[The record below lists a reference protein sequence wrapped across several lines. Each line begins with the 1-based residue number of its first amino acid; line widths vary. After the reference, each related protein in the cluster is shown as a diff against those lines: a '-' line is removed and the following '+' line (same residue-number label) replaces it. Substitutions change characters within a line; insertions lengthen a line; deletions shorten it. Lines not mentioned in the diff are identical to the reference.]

1 MNKNIKKITVI
12 FENFWM
18 FTRSLMWKRDDS
30 IVLIGA
36 WFGNKFADNSR
47 YLFQYLDKNKEEL
60 GLTHVVWV
68 TRNKDTYSIL
78 KNMNYEVYMM
88 DSKESIYFHKH
99 AGWHIV
105 CNSMIESKLMAMDL
119 YVMVI

>member
-47 YLFQYLDKNKEEL
+47 YLFQMLPIMVLLMMSGMYKSQWIYNKKFE
-60 GLTHVVWV
+60 
-68 TRNKDTYSIL
+68 I
-78 KNMNYEVYMM
+78 
-88 DSKESIYFHKH
+88 
-99 AGWHIV
+99 
-105 CNSMIESKLMAMDL
+105 
-119 YVMVI
+119 

>member
-36 WFGNKFADNSR
+36 WFGNRSSD
-47 YLFQYLDKNKEEL
+47 LF
-60 GLTHVVWV
+60 
-68 TRNKDTYSIL
+68 
-78 KNMNYEVYMM
+78 
-88 DSKESIYFHKH
+88 
-99 AGWHIV
+99 
-105 CNSMIESKLMAMDL
+105 
-119 YVMVI
+119 

>member
-78 KNMNYEVYMM
+78 KNMNYE
-88 DSKESIYFHKH
+88 S
-99 AGWHIV
+99 
-105 CNSMIESKLMAMDL
+105 
-119 YVMVI
+119 